1 MNILPLALAVL
12 AAAPASAAGRA
23 GLISLSLHGGAA
35 QPLGTK
41 WVKERTKLG
50 PNYGG
55 AVHFGL
61 SDHFEAEIS
70 YDSVR
75 MYKTRQVRIDTAIA
89 SLAHYYDLGGRLS
102 PAMRIGVGPAVVHNA
117 RPDGVPNHNTFAARV
132 GGGADYRWTDRI
144 STGLWADYLVAA
156 KSVRK
161 TPEVHAVT
169 FGLSVRWTGGEIQ
182 PRTHKSAA
190 KAEAPADDREPGQAP
205 APTPEPTPAPKV
217 EAAPAPEPKAFP
229 KPAPKPAQ
237 KAAPKR
243 TRRPATPAAD
253 ATPAAVQA
261 VPGADE

>member
-1 MNILPLALAVL
+1 MNILPLVLGVLAHSTSL
-12 AAAPASAAGRA
+12 RADAAAPASAAGRA
-23 GLISLSLHGGAA
+23 GLVSLSLHGGAA
-35 QPLGTK
+35 QPLGTA

-75 MYKTRQVRIDTAIA
+75 MYKTRNVRIDTAIA

-102 PAMRIGVGPAVVHNA
+102 PVMRLGVGPAVVHNA
-117 RPDGVPNHNTFAARV
+117 RPDGVPNHNTFAARL

-169 FGLSVRWTGGEIQ
+169 FGLSVRWTAGAIQ
-182 PRTHKSAA
+182 PRTQKSAA
-190 KAEAPADDREPGQAP
+190 KAEAPADDREPAQAAAPAP
-205 APTPEPTPAPKV
+205 APTPAPAPELEAQAAPTPAPA
-217 EAAPAPEPKAFP
+217 AAPKAT
-229 KPAPKPAQ
+229 
-237 KAAPKR
+237 PKR
-243 TRRPATPAAD
+243 TRTPR
-253 ATPAAVQA
+253 
-261 VPGADE
+261 